1 MKQKNFSQGFVVVQN
16 IGGLQ
21 ISHVLLK
28 QPAENDFVFRKEK
41 DYSIHINSMFINE
54 DHLG

>member
-21 ISHVLLK
+21 ICHVLLK
-28 QPAENDFVFRKEK
+28 QPAENAFV
-41 DYSIHINSMFINE
+41 I
-54 DHLG
+54 